1 MQEDKESVFDAV
13 DTVKKCLGIFAPM
26 IRTMR
31 PIRENMYAAAQK
43 GFLNAT
49 DLADYLTKKGM
60 PFRTAYKLVGA
71 LVTKCIAAGKT
82 LETLTLDEY
91 RAESELFEADVYQE
105 ISLETCVGKRIS
117 AGSTGPESVAQ
128 QIKSVQEFLQ
138 NEKDFY

>member
-1 MQEDKESVFDAV
+1 
-13 DTVKKCLGIFAPM
+13 M

-60 PFRTAYKLVGA
+60 PFRSAYKLVGA
-71 LVTKCIAAGKT
+71 LVTKCIASGKT
-82 LETLTLDEY
+82 LETLTLNEY
-91 RAESELFEADVYQE
+91 KAESELFEADVYEE
-105 ISLETCVGKRIS
+105 ISLETCIAKRIS
-117 AGSTGPESVAQ
+117 AGSTGPQSVKE
-128 QIKSVQEFLQ
+128 QIKSVQEFLK